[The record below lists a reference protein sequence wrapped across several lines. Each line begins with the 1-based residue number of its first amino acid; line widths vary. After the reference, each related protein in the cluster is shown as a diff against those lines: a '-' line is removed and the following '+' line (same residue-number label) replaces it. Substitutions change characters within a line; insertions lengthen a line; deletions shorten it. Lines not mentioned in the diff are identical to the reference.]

1 MGVTCKICPD
11 IANNTAY
18 TVLDATVR
26 GQINSDTFSIKS
38 NFSLSFLI
46 WPLGI
51 HSKELAIFFYK
62 KTFFSVT
69 NAYDQNAW
77 YFMCM
82 TYREY
87 TLTWPNIMTWTIV
100 GLSLSIRALL
110 PYYYHFPRIFP
121 FGSKI

>member
-46 WPLGI
+46 WLLGI
-51 HSKELAIFFYK
+51 HSKELAIFFLQK
-62 KTFFSVT
+62 NFFLVLPMLTTKMLDILCAWRIESIPWPDLILWLELSSV
-69 NAYDQNAW
+69 
-77 YFMCM
+77 
-82 TYREY
+82 
-87 TLTWPNIMTWTIV
+87 
-100 GLSLSIRALL
+100 
-110 PYYYHFPRIFP
+110 
-121 FGSKI
+121 